1 MSLVAGLAT
10 LAPRRWRG
18 AGGGGD
24 GRGRVDDPVVGT
36 ATQRTLRIVERN
48 VRAYRRGWIALATG
62 FVEPVLFLLSIGVG
76 VGELVGKVP
85 GPGGRPIAYDQFV
98 APGMLAAAAMNG
110 AIMDTTYNFFVKFKY
125 AHTYDAML
133 ATPLDVDDVARGE
146 AAWSL
151 ARGALYA
158 TGFLLTMVAFGLTPS
173 WWSVLAVPVAVLVGY
188 AFAGAGL
195 GATTYMR
202 SFIDFDYIT
211 LVLTPLFVFSGT
223 FFPIERYPGVLEAV
237 VRWSPLY
244 QGVALSRAAVLGD
257 LHIGL
262 LWHVLYLVVMGA
274 IGTRVASRRLSR
286 LLKP

>member
-1 MSLVAGLAT
+1 MSLVALAT
-10 LAPRRWRG
+10 LSPRRWRSGRGSSTG
-18 AGGGGD
+18 AGPGD
-24 GRGRVDDPVVGT
+24 AVVGT
-36 ATQRTLRIVERN
+36 ASQRTLRVVERN
-48 VRAYRRGWIALATG
+48 VRAYRRGWIALVTG
-62 FVEPVLFLLSIGVG
+62 FVEPVLFLLSIGIG
-76 VGELVGKVP
+76 VGELVGTVP

-151 ARGALYA
+151 GRGAIYA
-158 TGFLLTMVAFGLTPS
+158 AGFLLTMVAFGLTPS

-202 SFIDFDYIT
+202 SFVDFDYIT

-223 FFPIERYPGVLEAV
+223 FFPLERYPAALETV

-244 QGVALSRAAVLGD
+244 QGIALSRAAVLGD

-262 LWHVLYLVVMGA
+262 LWHVLYLVAMGW
-274 IGTRVASRRLSR
+274 IGTRVASRRLSK

>member
-1 MSLVAGLAT
+1 MM
-10 LAPRRWRG
+10 
-18 AGGGGD
+18 
-24 GRGRVDDPVVGT
+24 RV
-36 ATQRTLRIVERN
+36 VERN
-48 VRAYRRGWIALATG
+48 VRAYRRGWIALVTG
-62 FVEPVLFLLSIGVG
+62 FVEPILFLVSIGIG

-85 GPGGRPIAYDQFV
+85 GPGGQPIDYDQFV

-133 ATPLDVDDVARGE
+133 ATPLDVGDVARGE

-151 ARGALYA
+151 LRGALYSA
-158 TGFLLTMVAFGLTPS
+158 AFLLAMVGFGLTPS
-173 WWSVLAVPVAVLVGY
+173 WWSVLTVPIAVLIGF

-202 SFIDFDYIT
+202 SFVDFDYIT
-211 LVLTPLFVFSGT
+211 LAITPLFVFSGT
-223 FFPIERYPGVLEAV
+223 FFPLERYPAVLETV

-262 LWHVLYLVVMGA
+262 LWHVVYLVAMGV
-274 IGTRVASRRLSR
+274 IGTTVASRRLSK

>member
-1 MSLVAGLAT
+1 MSLVALVVSSTA
-10 LAPRRWRG
+10 RRSL
-18 AGGGGD
+18 
-24 GRGRVDDPVVGT
+24 T
-36 ATQRTLRIVERN
+36 ASSRRTLRIVERN
-48 VRAYRRGWIALATG
+48 VRAYRRSWVALATG
-62 FVEPVLFLLSIGVG
+62 FVEPVLFLLSIGLG
-76 VGELVGKVP
+76 VGELVGTLP
-85 GPGGRPIAYDQFV
+85 GPHGQPIAYDQFV

-110 AIMDTTYNFFVKFKY
+110 AILDTTYNFFVKFKY

-146 AAWSL
+146 AVWSL
-151 ARGALYA
+151 GRGAIYSA
-158 TGFLLTMVAFGLTPS
+158 AFLLTMVAFGLTPS

-202 SFIDFDYIT
+202 SFVDFDFVT
-211 LVLTPLFVFSGT
+211 LATVPLFLFSAT
-223 FFPIERYPGVLEAV
+223 FFPLDRYPAALETV

-244 QGVALSRAAVLGD
+244 QGVALSRAVVLGD
-257 LHIGL
+257 IHAGL
-262 LWHVLYLVVMGA
+262 LWHVLYLAAMGA